1 MNRQK
6 KSRVGIF
13 GIGQFGIH
21 HLKNWLAL
29 DDVELVG
36 FCDIDPL
43 KQSLIPKEYGVPFYN
58 QSELIQKADIIDV
71 VTPTSAH
78 FEIAAEA
85 LEAGHSVFVEKP
97 FTETLAQAE
106 KLIELGKKYGAKIAV
121 GLIERFNPVIT
132 ALHEILTLRP
142 AFIESHRMGPF
153 NPYRGTDVPVMMEL
167 MIHDIDLILHMV
179 PYPLAEIRAS
189 GTKVLSNEID
199 IVNARIEFAN
209 GAVAN
214 VSSSRVT
221 PSKMRKMRL
230 FQENQYVSI
239 DFIEQKADVYTI
251 DSAEISD
258 ETDNRRIMV
267 NIPDGFNKSI
277 HYQQIKPESYNAMQR
292 EFRSFIKA
300 LECDKE
306 PIVSGEDGLRALS
319 LAIQIEEQI
328 SKIAGQ

>member
-1 MNRQK
+1 
-6 KSRVGIF
+6 
-13 GIGQFGIH
+13 
-21 HLKNWLAL
+21 
-29 DDVELVG
+29 
-36 FCDIDPL
+36 
-43 KQSLIPKEYGVPFYN
+43 
-58 QSELIQKADIIDV
+58 
-71 VTPTSAH
+71 
-78 FEIAAEA
+78 
-85 LEAGHSVFVEKP
+85 
-97 FTETLAQAE
+97 
-106 KLIELGKKYGAKIAV
+106 
-121 GLIERFNPVIT
+121 
-132 ALHEILTLRP
+132 
-142 AFIESHRMGPF
+142 
-153 NPYRGTDVPVMMEL
+153 MMEL